1 MRCAVIGAG
10 MSGLAIANIL
20 QDNGND
26 VIIYEKDSRAGGMI
40 KCDRVEGSLFHRTGG
55 HVFNTKR
62 QDVMDW
68 FWQHFDKE
76 KEFTKAIRHSSVVM
90 EGMDNVPYPIENHM
104 YYFPEETQ
112 KSFIKDLLHI
122 NLAGGGEPHNFDEF
136 LRGRFGETL
145 YRIYFQPYN
154 YKVWRRD
161 LTNVPLSWLSGKLP
175 MPTVEE
181 MIYNNFN
188 HVEEQ
193 QFVHSSFY
201 YPKNGGSQFL
211 ADRLS
216 EGLNIKYNTAI
227 ESLAKEGKGWTVN
240 GELFDKVIFCG
251 NIKQLP
257 TLICD
262 QIDLGGLTDE
272 IDALE
277 SHGTTS
283 VFCEID
289 KNQYSWMYMPSR
301 KHEAHRIICT
311 GNFSPSN
318 NAPGKMTGTIEFTDY
333 ISKEDILDNLKRIP
347 YSPKY
352 LTHNFEKY
360 TYPIQ
365 KDDTRE
371 IIQCIRS
378 NIEPMGLYL
387 LGRFAEWEYYNMDVA
402 IGAAMDLYNNKLQ
415 KEDTVC

>member
-1 MRCAVIGAG
+1 MRYAIIGAG

-20 QDNGND
+20 QYNGNE
-26 VIIYEKDSRAGGMI
+26 VIVFEKDNRPGGMI
-40 KCDRVEGSLFHRTGG
+40 KCDRVEGCLFHRTGG

-90 EGMDNVPYPIENHM
+90 DGMGNVPYPIENHM
-104 YYFPEETQ
+104 YYFPEDVQ
-112 KSFIKDLLHI
+112 KSFIQDLLHI
-122 NLAGGGEPHNFDEF
+122 ALTGGGTPHNFDEF

-145 YRIYFQPYN
+145 YKMYFQPYN

-161 LTNVPLSWLSGKLP
+161 LTQVPLSWLAGKLP

-188 HVEEQ
+188 HVEER

-201 YPKNGGSQFL
+201 YPKEGGSQFL

-216 EGLNIKYNTAI
+216 QGVNIVYSSKIDAI
-227 ESLAKEGKGWTVN
+227 SKKNGKWVIN
-240 GELFDKVIFCG
+240 GEGFGRVVFCG

-257 TLICD
+257 RLCKEV
-262 QIDLGGLTDE
+262 IDFGGLVKG
-272 IDALE
+272 IDDLE

-289 KNQYSWMYMPSR
+289 KNNYSWMYMPSSM
-301 KHEAHRIICT
+301 HEAHRIICT
-311 GNFSPSN
+311 GNFAPSN

-333 ISKEDILDNLKRIP
+333 ISKEDILDNLTRIP
-347 YSPKY
+347 YRPKY
-352 LTHNFEKY
+352 LAHNYEKY

-365 KDDTRE
+365 KQDTRAL
-371 IIQCIRS
+371 IQ
-378 NIEPMGLYL
+378 EVKKVTETKDLYL

-402 IGAAMDLYNNKLQ
+402 IGAALDLFSQKLQ
-415 KEDTVC
+415 